1 MFSSDKSKQ
10 KKRRSFEANVSHS
23 STEKPIHQEESRIR
37 KGRSHPNLLN
47 VPLHPPSR
55 VQNASNETGRDK
67 TEGVTR
73 SGGDSTSAV
82 AMVAET
88 DAKSEYQNMSYTDK
102 LSIAIQM
109 VPNLLAGD
117 ANQALEQLLHN
128 PAFAAEL
135 VAAGVIFAGLQATPL
150 GPLIDAY
157 MVTTL
162 GVDVALKLGGFLY
175 KSYTAHNENDLKE
188 AAVDLKGFI
197 EIAGLAGATKLLG
210 MAGRALKKLSGEATV
225 VEGQAIP
232 RLSDEEAA
240 KIWGAGPGKAKPDVG
255 LSNRGHRPKPGK
267 RSTTRGS
274 HEKTDSQSRAGR
286 SVSDLDKP
294 LGGNYNR
301 GRMRGQPRMG
311 HPTRHRASKTDK
323 QLQQRANGSNIDA
336 ATKFRSDSTQLRAT
350 NILKRDAIAAAQ
362 GNPAPPG
369 STLTIRGNRIILEG
383 RQFNFKVGEGYYGR
397 GSATS
402 GALPTGKNVG
412 DPTGPLNKG
421 TIVLEQ
427 VGVNPATGNP
437 IYETVT
443 AYPSL

>member
-1 MFSSDKSKQ
+1 
-10 KKRRSFEANVSHS
+10 
-23 STEKPIHQEESRIR
+23 
-37 KGRSHPNLLN
+37 
-47 VPLHPPSR
+47 

-175 KSYTAHNENDLKE
+175 KSYTAHNENDLKA
-188 AAVDLKGFI
+188 AAVDLKGFV

-210 MAGRALKKLSGEATV
+210 IAGRALKKLSGETTAA
-225 VEGQAIP
+225 EGQTV
-232 RLSDEEAA
+232 RTLSDNEAA
-240 KIWGAGPGKAKPDVG
+240 NIWGAGPGKAKPSMARKQSKAQSSKQRAANTTSQVDQPLEPVNPQKAAHG
-255 LSNRGHRPKPGK
+255 HGHADHGHQTTSAQQGHRIRTKVTPSGRIGKPTSKASSFHSPEAEAEALGKARTRLNKDIQSGVTPKY
-267 RSTTRGS
+267 
-274 HEKTDSQSRAGR
+274 D
-286 SVSDLDKP
+286 
-294 LGGNYNR
+294 
-301 GRMRGQPRMG
+301 
-311 HPTRHRASKTDK
+311 
-323 QLQQRANGSNIDA
+323 ANGEPNRSMIDNITTNRKDGFGYQVVKQKDSNGQVVKDA
-336 ATKFRSDSTQLRAT
+336 SGL
-350 NILKRDAIAAAQ
+350 
-362 GNPAPPG
+362 P
-369 STLTIRGNRIILEG
+369 LT
-383 RQFNFKVGEGYYGR
+383 
-397 GSATS
+397 T
-402 GALPTGKNVG
+402 T
-412 DPTGPLNKG
+412 DPTPLTKAK
-421 TIVLEQ
+421 VLFEYI
-427 VGVNPATGNP
+427 PSKDRWEP
-437 IYETVT
+437 VT
-443 AYPSL
+443 YFPER

>member
-10 KKRRSFEANVSHS
+10 KKRRSLETKVSHS
-23 STEKPIHQEESRIR
+23 STEKPIHQADSRIR
-37 KGRSHPNLLN
+37 KGRSNQNLLN

-55 VQNASNETGRDK
+55 VQNASQSNEKGGYK
-67 TEGVTR
+67 TESGA
-73 SGGDSTSAV
+73 GGDSTSAV
-82 AMVAET
+82 AMVAGT
-88 DAKSEYQNMSYTDK
+88 DAESEYQNMSYTDK

-109 VPNLLAGD
+109 VPDLLAGD
-117 ANQALEQLLHN
+117 VKETLEKLLHD
-128 PAFAAEL
+128 PAFTAEL
-135 VAAGVIFAGLQATPL
+135 VAVGAVFVGLQATPA
-150 GPLIDAY
+150 GPFIDAA
-157 MVTTL
+157 MVATL

-175 KSYTAHNENDLKE
+175 KSYTAHNEKDLK
-188 AAVDLKGFI
+188 AAAEDLKGFI

-210 MAGRALKKLSGEATV
+210 MAGRALKKLSGEATA

-232 RLSDEEAA
+232 RLSDDEAA
-240 KIWGAGPGKAKPDVG
+240 NIWGAGPGSKPDVG
-255 LSNRGHRPKPGK
+255 LSNRGYRPKPGE

-336 ATKFRSDSTQLRAT
+336 ATRFRSDSTQLRAT